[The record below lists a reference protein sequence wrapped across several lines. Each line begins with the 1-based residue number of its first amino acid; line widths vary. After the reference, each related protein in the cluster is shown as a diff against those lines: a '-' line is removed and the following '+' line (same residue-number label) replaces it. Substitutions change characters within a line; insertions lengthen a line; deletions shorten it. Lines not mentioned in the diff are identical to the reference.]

1 MPVQAKCQTF
11 EAEDRVTQMNSV
23 LKLVFLYFII
33 HGGGISLCKH
43 EPCVDVNVIRVRAL
57 QVSIVARFLLLSHIQ
72 RHAQYIICEQMSF
85 HIFFNFS
92 YFLLKYSYFTFS
104 VV

>member
-1 MPVQAKCQTF
+1 
-11 EAEDRVTQMNSV
+11 MNSD
-23 LKLVFLYFII
+23 LKLVFFI
-33 HGGGISLCKH
+33 HKGEGISLCKH

-57 QVSIVARFLLLSHIQ
+57 QVTITAGFLFLLTTSDVNK
-72 RHAQYIICEQMSF
+72 SF

-92 YFLLKYSYFTFS
+92 YFLLKYSYFAFS

>member
-23 LKLVFLYFII
+23 LKLVFFI
-33 HGGGISLCKH
+33 HKGEGISLCKH

-57 QVSIVARFLLLSHIQ
+57 QVSITAGFLFLLKTS
-72 RHAQYIICEQMSF
+72 YVNKSF
-85 HIFFNFS
+85 HIFLISLIF
-92 YFLLKYSYFTFS
+92 Y
-104 VV
+104 